1 MNFGIIGYGTI
12 AKTHAQVIEGLPD
25 AKLVAIAT
33 RSPEKARAAGAKHAC
48 AFYTDYREMLKRDDI
63 DIVTICTPA
72 VLHLPM
78 ALDAAATGKHCIV
91 EKPIEINVE
100 RSQRIIEAFD
110 KRGLTLS
117 VIFQHRFDP
126 ASRLM
131 KDAIDIGAFGK
142 LNYGTAKT
150 VWFRDEDYYRATVWR
165 GAWDGDGGGAL
176 MNQAVHSIDLLQY
189 LMGPV
194 EAVCGKYDTLY
205 HREIETEDIGVALL
219 RFKSG
224 AIGVIEGMTLAFPG
238 RYSEVSVFGQL
249 GSAGI
254 RNDILEHYCFKVG
267 KDTRFEALLG
277 QGQEDPS
284 KHPSFVRQYE
294 DVIDAVKHG
303 RPPVVTGQEGSKSVK
318 LIMGIYESSR
328 INEWVSFDAP

>member
-1 MNFGIIGYGTI
+1 MNFGIIGYGAI
-12 AKTHAQVIEGLPD
+12 GRTHAQVIESLAG
-25 AKLVAIAT
+25 AKLAAIAT
-33 RSPEKARAAGAKHAC
+33 RSPEKARMAGEKHAC

-72 VLHLPM
+72 ALHLPM
-78 ALDAAATGKHCIV
+78 ALDAAAAGKHCIV

-110 KRGLTLS
+110 RRGLTLS

-131 KDAIDIGAFGK
+131 KDAIDGGAFGN

-150 VWFRDEDYYRATVWR
+150 IWFRDEDYYRATVWR

-176 MNQAVHSIDLLQY
+176 MNQAIHSIDLLQY

-194 EAVCGKYDTLY
+194 DAVCGKYDTLY

-224 AIGVIEGMTLAFPG
+224 AIGVIEGMTLAWPG

-254 RNDILEHYCFKVG
+254 RDDALEHYCFKAG
-267 KDTRFEALLG
+267 EDAQFEALLA
-277 QGQEDPS
+277 QGKEDPS
-284 KHPSFVRQYE
+284 RHLSFVRQYE

-303 RPPVVTGQEGSKSVK
+303 RPPVVTGREGLQSVK
-318 LIMGIYESSR
+318 LIMGIYQSSR
-328 INEWVSFDAP
+328 TNEWVSIN

>member
-12 AKTHAQVIEGLPD
+12 GKTHAQVIKGLPG
-25 AKLVAIAT
+25 AKLTAIAT
-33 RSPEKARAAGAKHAC
+33 RTPEKARMAGEEHRC

-72 VLHLPM
+72 ALHLQM
-78 ALDAAATGKHCIV
+78 ALDIAAAGRHCIV
-91 EKPIEINVE
+91 EKPIEINAE
-100 RSQRIIEAFD
+100 RSEQIIEAFD
-110 KRGLTLS
+110 RRGLTLS

-126 ASRLM
+126 ASRLL
-131 KDAIDIGAFGK
+131 KDAIDRGTLGK
-142 LNYGTAKT
+142 LNYGAARTI
-150 VWFRDEDYYRATVWR
+150 WFRDENYYRATEWR

-176 MNQAVHSIDLLQY
+176 MNQAIHSIDLLQY

-224 AIGVIEGMTLAFPG
+224 AIGVVEGMTLAWPG
-238 RYSEVSVFGQL
+238 LYSEVSVFGQL

-254 RNDILEHYCFKVG
+254 QNDALEHYGFKAG
-267 KDTRFEALLG
+267 KDPQFEALLG
-277 QGQEDPS
+277 QEKEDPS
-284 KHPSFVRQYE
+284 RHPSFVRQYE
-294 DVIDAVKHG
+294 DVMDAVNRG
-303 RPPVVTGQEGSKSVK
+303 RPPLVTGQEGLKSVR
-318 LIMGIYESSR
+318 LIMGIYESSKK
-328 INEWVSFDAP
+328 NEWVSIG

>member
-12 AKTHAQVIEGLPD
+12 GRTHAQVIENLAGANLI
-25 AKLVAIAT
+25 AIAT
-33 RSPEKARAAGAKHAC
+33 RTPEKARTAGEKHRC

-78 ALDAAATGKHCIV
+78 ALDAAAAGKHCIV
-91 EKPIEINVE
+91 EKPIEIDTE
-100 RSQRIIEAFD
+100 RSERIIEAFD
-110 KRGLTLS
+110 KRGLALS

-126 ASRLM
+126 PSRLI
-131 KDAIDIGAFGK
+131 KDAIDGGAFGG

-150 VWFRDEDYYRATVWR
+150 IWFRDEDYYRATVWR

-176 MNQAVHSIDLLQY
+176 MNQAIHSIDLLQY
-189 LMGPV
+189 FMGPV

-205 HREIETEDIGVALL
+205 HWEIETEDIGVALL

-224 AIGVIEGMTLAFPG
+224 AIGVIEGMTLAWPG
-238 RYSEVSVFGQL
+238 RHSEVCVFGRL

-254 RNDILEHYCFKVG
+254 RNDALEHYCFKAG
-267 KDTRFEALLG
+267 NDPRFEALLG
-277 QGQEDPS
+277 RGKEDSS
-284 KHPSFVRQYE
+284 KHPSFARQYE
-294 DVIDAVKHG
+294 DVIDAIKCG
-303 RPPVVTGQEGSKSVK
+303 RPPLITGQEGLKSVK

-328 INEWVSFDAP
+328 KNEWVRID

>member
-12 AKTHAQVIEGLPD
+12 GRTHAQVIESLTG
-25 AKLVAIAT
+25 AKLTAVAART
-33 RSPEKARAAGAKHAC
+33 PEKARTAAEKYGC

-72 VLHLPM
+72 ALHLPM
-78 ALDAAATGKHCIV
+78 ALDAAAAGKHCIV
-91 EKPIEINVE
+91 EKPIEINAE
-100 RSQRIIEAFD
+100 RSERIIEAFD
-110 KRGLTLS
+110 RRGLTLS

-126 ASRLM
+126 SSRLL
-131 KDAIDIGAFGK
+131 KGAIDGGALGR
-142 LNYGTAKT
+142 LHYGTAKT
-150 VWFRDEDYYRATVWR
+150 IWFRDEDYYRATIWR

-176 MNQAVHSIDLLQY
+176 MNQAIHSIDLLQY

-194 EAVCGKYDTLY
+194 EAVCGKCDTLY

-224 AIGVIEGMTLAFPG
+224 AIGVIEGMTLAYPG
-238 RYSEVSVFGQL
+238 RHSEVSVFGQL

-254 RNDILEHYCFKVG
+254 RDDALEHYCFKAG
-267 KDTRFEALLG
+267 KDARFEALLE
-277 QGQEDPS
+277 QGKEDPS
-284 KHPSFVRQYE
+284 RHLSFMRQYE
-294 DVIDAVKHG
+294 DVIDAVKCG
-303 RPPVVTGQEGSKSVK
+303 RPPLVTGQEGLKSVR

-328 INEWVSFDAP
+328 KNEWVPID

>member
-12 AKTHAQVIEGLPD
+12 GKTHAQVIEGLTD
-25 AKLVAIAT
+25 ARLAAIAT
-33 RSPEKARAAGAKHAC
+33 RTPEKARMAGEKHAC
-48 AFYTDYREMLKRDDI
+48 AFYTDYRDLLKRDDI

-78 ALDAAATGKHCIV
+78 ALDAASAGKHCIV

-100 RSQRIIEAFD
+100 RSQRVIEAFD
-110 KRGLTLS
+110 RRGLTLS

-126 ASRLM
+126 VSQQIKAAV
-131 KDAIDIGAFGK
+131 DDGAFGK

-150 VWFRDEDYYRATVWR
+150 VWFRDEDYYRATIWR

-176 MNQAVHSIDLLQY
+176 MNQAIHSIDLLQY

-205 HREIETEDIGVALL
+205 HREIQAEDIGVALL
-219 RFKSG
+219 RFQSG
-224 AIGVIEGMTLAFPG
+224 AIGVVEGMTLAWPG
-238 RYSEVSVFGQL
+238 RHSEVGVFGQL

-254 RNDILEHYCFKVG
+254 RNDALEHYGFKSG
-267 KDTRFEALLG
+267 KDPRFEALLK
-277 QGQEDPS
+277 QGKEDPS
-284 KHPSFVRQYE
+284 RHPSFVRQYE
-294 DVIDAVKHG
+294 DVIDAVKRG
-303 RPPVVTGQEGSKSVK
+303 RPPLITGQEGLKSVK

-328 INEWVSFDAP
+328 KNEWVLVD

>member
-12 AKTHAQVIEGLPD
+12 ARTHAQVIEGLPD
-25 AKLVAIAT
+25 AKLAAIAT
-33 RSPEKARAAGAKHAC
+33 RSPVKARAAGERHAC

-72 VLHLPM
+72 SLHLPM
-78 ALDAAATGKHCIV
+78 ALDAAAAGKHCIV

-100 RSQRIIEAFD
+100 RSQRVIEAFD
-110 KRGLTLS
+110 RRGLTLS

-126 ASRLM
+126 ASQAL
-131 KDAIDIGAFGK
+131 KDAVGRGAFGR
-142 LNYGTAKT
+142 LNYGAAKT
-150 VWFRDEDYYRATVWR
+150 IWFRDEDYYRATEWR
-165 GAWDGDGGGAL
+165 GAWNGDGGGAL
-176 MNQAVHSIDLLQY
+176 MNQAIHSIDLLQY

-205 HREIETEDIGVALL
+205 HREIETEDIGAALL

-224 AIGVIEGMTLAFPG
+224 AIGVIEGMTLAYPG
-238 RYSEVSVFGQL
+238 RQSEVGVFGQL

-254 RNDILEHYCFKVG
+254 RDDVLEHYSFKAG
-267 KDTRFEALLG
+267 KDPRFEALLE
-277 QGQEDPS
+277 QGKEEPS
-284 KHPSFVRQYE
+284 THPSFVRQYE
-294 DVIDAVKHG
+294 DVMDAVKRG
-303 RPPVVTGQEGSKSVK
+303 RPPVVTGQEGLKPVK

-328 INEWVSFDAP
+328 KNEWVSID

>member
-12 AKTHAQVIEGLPD
+12 GKTHARIIESLPG
-25 AKLVAIAT
+25 AKLAAIAT
-33 RSPEKARAAGAKHAC
+33 RTPENARAAGEKHAC

-78 ALDAAATGKHCIV
+78 ALDTAAAGKHCIV
-91 EKPIEINVE
+91 EKPIEINAE

-126 ASRLM
+126 ASRAL
-131 KDAIDIGAFGK
+131 KDAVDRGALGR

-150 VWFRDEDYYRATVWR
+150 IWFRDEDYYRATGWR

-176 MNQAVHSIDLLQY
+176 MNQAIHSIDLLQY

-205 HREIETEDIGVALL
+205 HREIEAEDVGVALL

-224 AIGVIEGMTLAFPG
+224 AIGVIEGMTLAWPG
-238 RYSEVSVFGQL
+238 RYSQVSVFGQM

-254 RNDILEHYCFKVG
+254 RDDALEHYCLKAG
-267 KDTRFEALLG
+267 KDARFEALLE
-277 QGQEDPS
+277 QGKEDPAR
-284 KHPSFVRQYE
+284 HLSFARQYE
-294 DVIDAVKHG
+294 DVIDAVERG
-303 RPPVVTGQEGSKSVK
+303 RPPVVTGQEGLKPVR

-328 INEWVSFDAP
+328 TNEWVTVG

>member
-12 AKTHAQVIEGLPD
+12 GKTHAQVIESLAD
-25 AKLVAIAT
+25 AKLAAIAT
-33 RSPEKARAAGAKHAC
+33 RTPEKARMAGEKNGC

-78 ALDAAATGKHCIV
+78 ALDAASAGKHCIV

-100 RSQRIIEAFD
+100 RSERIIEAFD

-126 ASRLM
+126 SSRLL
-131 KDAIDIGAFGK
+131 KDTIDCGSFGK

-150 VWFRDEDYYRATVWR
+150 IWFRDEDYYRATIWR

-176 MNQAVHSIDLLQY
+176 MNQAIHSIDLLQY

-205 HREIETEDIGVALL
+205 HREIEAEDIGVALL
-219 RFKSG
+219 RFQSG
-224 AIGVIEGMTLAFPG
+224 AIGVIEGMTLAYPG

-249 GSAGI
+249 GSAGV
-254 RNDILEHYCFKVG
+254 RNDALEHYCFKAG
-267 KDTRFEALLG
+267 KDARFEALLE
-277 QGQEDPS
+277 QGKKDAS

-294 DVIDAVKHG
+294 DVIDAVKRG
-303 RPPVVTGQEGSKSVK
+303 RPPVVTGQEGLKAVR

-328 INEWVSFDAP
+328 KNEWVQIN

>member
-1 MNFGIIGYGTI
+1 MNFGIIGYGAI
-12 AKTHAQVIEGLPD
+12 GKTHAQVIESLPG
-25 AKLVAIAT
+25 AKLAAIAT
-33 RSPEKARAAGAKHAC
+33 RSPEKARAAGERHAC
-48 AFYTDYREMLKRDDI
+48 AFYTDYRDMLKRDDV

-72 VLHLPM
+72 ALHLPM
-78 ALDAAATGKHCIV
+78 ALDTAAAGRHCIV

-100 RSQRIIEAFD
+100 RSQRMIEAFD
-110 KRGLTLS
+110 RRGLTLS

-126 ASRLM
+126 ASRLL
-131 KDAIDIGAFGK
+131 KDAVGRGDLGR
-142 LNYGTAKT
+142 LHYGTAKT
-150 VWFRDEDYYRATVWR
+150 IWFRDEDYYRATIWR

-176 MNQAVHSIDLLQY
+176 MNQAIHSIDLLQY

-224 AIGVIEGMTLAFPG
+224 AIGVIEGMTLAWPG
-238 RYSEVSVFGQL
+238 RQSEIGVFGQL

-254 RNDILEHYCFKVG
+254 RNDALEHYSFRAG
-267 KDTRFEALLG
+267 KDPRFEALLE
-277 QGQEDPS
+277 QGKEDPS
-284 KHPSFVRQYE
+284 THPSFVRQYE
-294 DVIDAVKHG
+294 DVIDAVERV
-303 RPPVVTGQEGSKSVK
+303 RPPLVTGQEGLKSVK

-328 INEWVSFDAP
+328 TNSWVSIG

>member
-12 AKTHAQVIEGLPD
+12 ARTHAQVIESLPD
-25 AKLVAIAT
+25 AKLTAIAT
-33 RSPEKARAAGAKHAC
+33 RTPEKARQAGEKHSC
-48 AFYTDYREMLKRDDI
+48 AFYTDYRELLKRDDI
-63 DIVTICTPA
+63 DIVTICAPA
-72 VLHLPM
+72 VLHMPM
-78 ALDAAATGKHCIV
+78 ALDAAAAGKHCIV

-100 RSQRIIEAFD
+100 RSQRIIEEFD
-110 KRGLTLS
+110 RRGLTLS

-126 ASRLM
+126 SSRLI
-131 KDAIDIGAFGK
+131 KEAVDRGSFGK

-150 VWFRDEDYYRATVWR
+150 IWFRDEDYYRATVWR
-165 GAWDGDGGGAL
+165 GSWDGDGGGAL
-176 MNQAVHSIDLLQY
+176 MNQAIHAIDLLQY
-189 LMGPV
+189 FMGPV

-224 AIGVIEGMTLAFPG
+224 AVGVIEGMTLAYPG
-238 RYSEVSVFGQL
+238 RDSEINVFGQL

-254 RNDILEHYCFKVG
+254 KNDALEHYGFKAG
-267 KDTRFEALLG
+267 EDPQFDALLE
-277 QGQEDPS
+277 QGREDPS
-284 KHPSFVRQYE
+284 NHPSFVRQYE

-303 RPPVVTGQEGSKSVK
+303 RPPLVTGQEALKSVK

-328 INEWVSFDAP
+328 KNAWVSVD

>member
-12 AKTHAQVIEGLPD
+12 GRTHARVIESIAG
-25 AKLVAIAT
+25 AKLAAIAT
-33 RSPEKARAAGAKHAC
+33 RTPEKARMAGEKHAC

-63 DIVTICTPA
+63 DIVTICAPA
-72 VLHLPM
+72 ALHLPM
-78 ALDAAATGKHCIV
+78 ALDAAAAGKHCIV

-100 RSQRIIEAFD
+100 RSLRVIEAFD

-126 ASRLM
+126 SSRLL
-131 KDAIDIGAFGK
+131 KAAADGGAFGK

-176 MNQAVHSIDLLQY
+176 MNQAIHSIDLLQY

-194 EAVCGKYDTLY
+194 EAVCGKCDTLY

-224 AIGVIEGMTLAFPG
+224 AMGVIEGMTLAWPG
-238 RYSEVSVFGQL
+238 LYSEVGVFGQL

-254 RNDILEHYCFKVG
+254 RNDALEHYSFKAG
-267 KDTRFEALLG
+267 KDARFEALLE
-277 QGQEDPS
+277 QGREDPS
-284 KHPSFVRQYE
+284 GHPSFVRQYE
-294 DVIDAVKHG
+294 DVIDAVKCG
-303 RPPVVTGQEGSKSVK
+303 RPPIVTGQEGLKSVK

-328 INEWVSFDAP
+328 KNEWVLID

>member
-1 MNFGIIGYGTI
+1 MNFGIIGYGAI
-12 AKTHAQVIEGLPD
+12 GKTHAQVIESLTG
-25 AKLVAIAT
+25 AKLAAIAT
-33 RSPEKARAAGAKHAC
+33 RTPEKARMAGEKHGC
-48 AFYTDYREMLKRDDI
+48 AFYTDYREMLKREDI

-78 ALDAAATGKHCIV
+78 ALDAAAAGKHCIV
-91 EKPIEINVE
+91 EKPIEINAE
-100 RSQRIIEAFD
+100 RSERIIEAFD
-110 KRGLTLS
+110 RRGLTLS

-126 ASRLM
+126 PSRLM
-131 KDAIDIGAFGK
+131 RDAVDGGAFGR

-150 VWFRDEDYYRATVWR
+150 IWFRDEDYYRATIWR

-176 MNQAVHSIDLLQY
+176 MNQAIHSIDLLQY

-194 EAVCGKYDTLY
+194 DAVCGKYDTLY
-205 HREIETEDIGVALL
+205 HREIEAEDIGVALL

-224 AIGVIEGMTLAFPG
+224 AVGVIEGMTLAYPG

-254 RNDILEHYCFKVG
+254 RNDALEHYRFKAG
-267 KDTRFEALLG
+267 KDARFEAMLE
-277 QGQEDPS
+277 QGKEDPS
-284 KHPSFVRQYE
+284 KHLSFMRLYE
-294 DVIDAVKHG
+294 DVIDAVRRG
-303 RPPVVTGQEGSKSVK
+303 RQPMITGQEGLKSVK

-328 INEWVSFDAP
+328 KNGWVSIG

>member
-12 AKTHAQVIEGLPD
+12 GRTHAQVIESLAG
-25 AKLVAIAT
+25 AKLTAIAT
-33 RSPEKARAAGAKHAC
+33 RTPENARMAGVKHAC
-48 AFYTDYREMLKRDDI
+48 AFYTDYREMLKRNDI

-72 VLHLPM
+72 ALHLPM
-78 ALDAAATGKHCIV
+78 ALDAAAAGKHCIL
-91 EKPIEINVE
+91 EKPIEINTE
-100 RSQRIIEAFD
+100 RSLRIIEAFD
-110 KRGLTLS
+110 RRGLTLS

-126 ASRLM
+126 ASRLL
-131 KDAIDIGAFGK
+131 KDAIDHGAFGK

-150 VWFRDEDYYRATVWR
+150 IWFRDEDYYRATVWR

-176 MNQAVHSIDLLQY
+176 MNQAIHSIDLLQY

-205 HREIETEDIGVALL
+205 HREIETEDIGAALL

-224 AIGVIEGMTLAFPG
+224 AIGVIEGMTLAWPG
-238 RYSEVSVFGQL
+238 RQSEIGVFGQL

-254 RNDILEHYCFKVG
+254 RNDALEHYGFKSG
-267 KDTRFEALLG
+267 RDPRFEALLE
-277 QGQEDPS
+277 QGKEDPA

-294 DVIDAVKHG
+294 DVMDAVEHG
-303 RPPVVTGQEGSKSVK
+303 KPPTVTGREGLKPVQ
-318 LIMGIYESSR
+318 LVMGIYESSR
-328 INEWVSFDAP
+328 KNEWVPIG

>member
-1 MNFGIIGYGTI
+1 MNFGIIGYGAI

-25 AKLVAIAT
+25 AKLAAIAT
-33 RSPEKARAAGAKHAC
+33 RTPEKARTAGERHVC

-63 DIVTICTPA
+63 DIVTICAPA
-72 VLHLPM
+72 ALHLPM
-78 ALDAAATGKHCIV
+78 ALDVAAAGRHCIV
-91 EKPIEINVE
+91 EKPIEIDAE
-100 RSQRIIEAFD
+100 RSQRMIEAFD
-110 KRGLTLS
+110 RRGLTLS

-126 ASRLM
+126 ASRLL
-131 KDAIDIGAFGK
+131 KEAADSGAFGR

-150 VWFRDEDYYRATVWR
+150 IWFRDEDYYRATVWR

-176 MNQAVHSIDLLQY
+176 MNQAIHSVDLLQY

-224 AIGVIEGMTLAFPG
+224 AIGVIEGMTLAWPG
-238 RYSEVSVFGQL
+238 RYSQVSVFGQL

-254 RNDILEHYCFKVG
+254 RNDALEHYCFKAG
-267 KDTRFEALLG
+267 KDARFEALLE
-277 QGQEDPS
+277 QGKERTA
-284 KHPSFVRQYE
+284 KHLSFARQYE
-294 DVIDAVKHG
+294 DVIDAVKRG
-303 RPPVVTGQEGSKSVK
+303 RPPMITGQEGLKSVK
-318 LIMGIYESSR
+318 LIMGIYESSEK
-328 INEWVSFDAP
+328 NEWVSIG

>member
-12 AKTHAQVIEGLPD
+12 GRTHAQVIEGLAG
-25 AKLVAIAT
+25 AKLAAIAT
-33 RSPEKARAAGAKHAC
+33 RTPENARMAGEKHAC

-72 VLHLPM
+72 ALHLPM
-78 ALDAAATGKHCIV
+78 ALDAAAAGKHCIL
-91 EKPIEINVE
+91 EKPIEINTE

-110 KRGLTLS
+110 RRGLTLS

-126 ASRLM
+126 ASRLL
-131 KDAIDIGAFGK
+131 KDAIGRGAFGQ
-142 LNYGTAKT
+142 LHYGAAKT
-150 VWFRDEDYYRATVWR
+150 IWFRDEDYYRATVWR

-176 MNQAVHSIDLLQY
+176 MNQAIHSIDLLQY

-205 HREIETEDIGVALL
+205 HREIEAEDLGVALL

-224 AIGVIEGMTLAFPG
+224 AIGVIEGMTLAWPG
-238 RYSEVSVFGQL
+238 LYSGVGVFGQL

-254 RNDILEHYCFKVG
+254 RNDALEHYSFRAG
-267 KDTRFEALLG
+267 KDPRFEALLE
-277 QGQEDPS
+277 QGKKDPS
-284 KHPSFVRQYE
+284 RHLSFVRQYE
-294 DVIDAVKHG
+294 DVIDAVEHG
-303 RPPVVTGQEGSKSVK
+303 RPPLVTGQEGLKPVQ
-318 LIMGIYESSR
+318 LVMGIYESSR
-328 INEWVSFDAP
+328 KNEWVSIG

>member
-12 AKTHAQVIEGLPD
+12 GRTHAQVIESLPD
-25 AKLVAIAT
+25 AKLAAIAT
-33 RSPEKARAAGAKHAC
+33 RTPENARMAGEKHGCAC
-48 AFYTDYREMLKRDDI
+48 YTDYRELLKRDDI
-63 DIVTICTPA
+63 DVVTICTPA

-78 ALDAAATGKHCIV
+78 ALDAAAAGKHCIV

-100 RSQRIIEAFD
+100 RSERIIEAFD
-110 KRGLTLS
+110 RRGLTLS

-126 ASRLM
+126 SSQLI
-131 KDAIDIGAFGK
+131 KDAVDHGTLGK

-150 VWFRDEDYYRATVWR
+150 IWFRDEDYYRATVWR

-176 MNQAVHSIDLLQY
+176 MNQAIHSIDLLQY

-194 EAVCGKYDTLY
+194 EAVSGKYDTLY
-205 HREIETEDIGVALL
+205 HREIEAEDIGVALL

-224 AIGVIEGMTLAFPG
+224 AIGVIEGMTLAYPG

-254 RNDILEHYCFKVG
+254 RNDALEHYCFKAG
-267 KDTRFEALLG
+267 KDPRFEALLA
-277 QGQEDPS
+277 QEKEDPA
-284 KHPSFVRQYE
+284 KHLSFVRQYQ
-294 DVIDAVKHG
+294 DVIGAVARG
-303 RPPVVTGQEGSKSVK
+303 RPPLITGQEGLKSVK
-318 LIMGIYESSR
+318 LIMGVYESSGK
-328 INEWVSFDAP
+328 NEWVSID